1 MVGETFNSIENY
13 QEVTKTNTSI
23 PIQAPMGTP
32 PSFPNFYVLAWS
44 LLNFAIIIAIVV
56 LIYRYIKRKNDYRN
70 QLLNRLD
77 SLISLLQH
85 KNDN

>member
-1 MVGETFNSIENY
+1 M
-13 QEVTKTNTSI
+13 NTTI
-23 PIQAPMGTP
+23 PIQAPMGAP

-44 LLNFAIIIAIVV
+44 LLNFAILVAIVV
-56 LIYRYIKRKNDYRN
+56 LIFRYFKQKNDYRN

-85 KNDN
+85 RKNDN